1 MTSAAESAD
10 TPARWAE
17 LWRHVRPYRAPL
29 AQGVAF
35 LFVTNLFDK
44 SIPWVLK
51 GAVDGLRA
59 ADLDA
64 VRSHALAVAGLACI
78 VAVTRTYSRT
88 RIFDVGR
95 DIEFDLRAAILRKL
109 QELGPSF
116 FQRMTTG
123 ETMSRSIN
131 DLGQVRA
138 LVGFGSLN
146 LVNSFLAYAVALGF
160 MLSMSVELTLWAL
173 LPYPM
178 LVVISRAMGK
188 SLFLR
193 SRASQEALGELATQ
207 VQETLSGIRIVRAF
221 AIELDREARFERA
234 NQNALDRNMALA
246 ILRGLFWPLLLG
258 VGTLGTL
265 LVLWRGTAMM
275 HAGQISAGQVV
286 AFLAYGESLRWPTMG
301 LGYIMAVVQ
310 RGRASYARIR
320 EILEAVP
327 DVRER
332 PDAREP
338 EGPGAIEVR
347 DLSYAYAGE
356 RVLDHVSFSV
366 PAGGSLALLG
376 RTGSG
381 KSTLAALLPR
391 LLPTPPG
398 TVFLDGQDVTGLKL
412 RPLRRAVGYAQ
423 QDPFL
428 FSASVA
434 RNVGYRFD
442 DPYTGSAMARVR
454 GAAREA
460 AILDEI
466 ESLTDG
472 LDTIVGERGVQLSG
486 GQKQRVALAR
496 ALLNEPKVLVMD
508 DPLSAVDARTEA
520 AILDALDRAGR
531 GRTMILITNR
541 VAAAARCKDIVVL
554 DAGRV
559 VEHGDHATLL
569 RGAGLYAQLAARQRL
584 EQELAVL

>member
-1 MTSAAESAD
+1 MTPAAESAEA
-10 TPARWAE
+10 PARWGE
-17 LWRHVRPYRAPL
+17 IWRHVRPYRKQL
-29 AQGVAF
+29 AQGFAF
-35 LFVTNLFDK
+35 LLVTNLLDK
-44 SIPWVLK
+44 AIPWVLK

-59 ADLDA
+59 ADLDT
-64 VRSHALAVAGLACI
+64 VRSHALTVAGLACI

-131 DLGQVRA
+131 DLAQVRA

-173 LPYPM
+173 LPYPL
-178 LVVISRAMGK
+178 LVVISRSMGK

-221 AIELDREARFERA
+221 AIELDRERRFETA
-234 NQNALDRNMALA
+234 NQSALDKNMALA

-265 LVLWRGTAMM
+265 MILWRGTAMV
-275 HAGQISAGQVV
+275 HTDRISVGELV

-327 DVRER
+327 DVRES

-338 EGPGAIEVR
+338 QGPGAIEVR
-347 DLSYAYAGE
+347 DLSFAYDGKP
-356 RVLDHVSFSV
+356 VLDHVSFAV
-366 PAGGSLALLG
+366 PAGGSLAIVG

-391 LLPTPPG
+391 LLPTPEG
-398 TVFLDGQDVTGLKL
+398 TIFLDGHDVTALKL

-428 FSASVA
+428 FSASIA

-442 DPYTGSAMARVR
+442 DPYTESAMTRVR

-472 LDTIVGERGVQLSG
+472 FDTIVGERGVQLSG
-486 GQKQRVALAR
+486 GQKQRAALAR

-520 AILDALDRAGR
+520 AILDALDRVGR

-541 VAAAARCKDIVVL
+541 VAAAARCGDIVVL

-559 VEHGDHATLL
+559 VEHGDHATLV